1 MEACMETRA
10 SLVANP
16 APAWALRVEEP
27 ATDGLRMAQELR
39 GVPKPALQTI
49 FGKSLG
55 RHIWEQARAKG
66 APASTPPIDRIADTD
81 ISNGMVAYVSRQ
93 AADAL
98 RESERQ
104 ARGLSITITYADGEA
119 TVARTRLARATNDGD
134 IIAEAAIELLRQ
146 VSVRAV
152 ALVSIRLAMTGV
164 ELAAVW
170 ESARNLGHSM
180 PHAPARAWRFARR
193 QPALQ
198 GTEYKGFADRAG

>member
-1 MEACMETRA
+1 MEACVATRA

-16 APAWALRVEEP
+16 APAWALRVARP
-27 ATDGLRMAQELR
+27 ATDGLRMARELR

-66 APASTPPIDRIADTD
+66 ARASTPPVKRIPDTD
-81 ISNGMVAYVSRQ
+81 ISNGMVAYISKQ

-98 RESERQ
+98 RESGRQ
-104 ARGLSITITYADGEA
+104 AKGLSITINYADGEA
-119 TVARTRLARATNDGD
+119 IVARTRLARATNDGD
-134 IIAEAAIELLRQ
+134 AIAEAALELLRQ

-164 ELAAVW
+164 ELAAVR
-170 ESARNLGHSM
+170 ESAKNLGH
-180 PHAPARAWRFARR
+180 
-193 QPALQ
+193 
-198 GTEYKGFADRAG
+198 

>member
-1 MEACMETRA
+1 MEACMETGA
-10 SLVANP
+10 PLVASP
-16 APAWALRVEEP
+16 APAWALRVARP
-27 ATDGLRMAQELR
+27 ATDGLRMAEGLR

-55 RHIWEQARAKG
+55 RRIWEQARAKDT
-66 APASTPPIDRIADTD
+66 PACTPPTDGIADTD
-81 ISNGMVAYVSRQ
+81 ISNGMVAYISRQ
-93 AADAL
+93 AAATL

-104 ARGLSITITYADGEA
+104 ARGLSITITYTDGES
-119 TVARTRLARATNDGD
+119 TVARTRLARATNDRD
-134 IIAEAAIELLRQ
+134 EIAEAAIELLRQ

-164 ELAAVW
+164 ELAAVR
-170 ESARNLGHSM
+170 ESAKNLGHSV

-198 GTEYKGFADRAG
+198 GTEYKGFADRAT